1 MQQIE
6 KKQVYFLRTQGQ
18 NKNQNSHHCY
28 SRSFSKLNVYY
39 ENFVFQSLVTGP
51 FKVKVMCVSRL
62 TDLNPF
68 ILRIN
73 LCLCQYF
80 TVVFAPVFFAISPSI
95 YLAVVCHHFVSLA
108 VFNAM
113 FFVGIYPKRVTV
125 QRRSFRI
132 VIDTSRPVLFYAYQQ
147 RTR

>member
-1 MQQIE
+1 
-6 KKQVYFLRTQGQ
+6 
-18 NKNQNSHHCY
+18 
-28 SRSFSKLNVYY
+28 
-39 ENFVFQSLVTGP
+39 
-51 FKVKVMCVSRL
+51 MCVSRL
-62 TDLNPF
+62 TDLKPF

-125 QRRSFRI
+125 
-132 VIDTSRPVLFYAYQQ
+132 
-147 RTR
+147 

>member
-1 MQQIE
+1 
-6 KKQVYFLRTQGQ
+6 
-18 NKNQNSHHCY
+18 
-28 SRSFSKLNVYY
+28 
-39 ENFVFQSLVTGP
+39 
-51 FKVKVMCVSRL
+51 MCVSRL

-95 YLAVVCHHFVSLA
+95 YVAVFCHHFVSLA

-113 FFVGIYPKRVTV
+113 FFVGIYPTRVTV
-125 QRRSFRI
+125 
-132 VIDTSRPVLFYAYQQ
+132 
-147 RTR
+147 